1 MNKVK
6 QQEIGELKK
15 CKKVFC
21 IVYTKEAFNQYKF
34 MGTTI
39 FGANKMVDI
48 TEQGI
53 DIEEAV
59 ILDTLKI
66 GEMYEL
72 SDLGFGLPCIRIK

>member
-1 MNKVK
+1 MNKVI

-34 MGTTI
+34 MGTIT
-39 FGANKMVDI
+39 FGANNMTDI
-48 TEQGI
+48 TNNGI
-53 DIEEAV
+53 NTDEAE
-59 ILDTLKI
+59 ILDALKV

-72 SDLGFGLPCIRIK
+72 SDLGFALPCIRIK